1 MANYTHLET
10 VGSPAAPWFGLTY
23 SNLTFE
29 GPQLIIHYN
38 DDDTQTW
45 LRGEDFGFEGYW
57 VFGRVHSMERRDST
71 GTVVFETVGDMNV
84 MLEEFIADSN
94 KMVRGLWAT
103 FGGNDAINGWSG
115 TDHLHGGGGADAMN
129 GFGGFDYADYSQAVG
144 NVLAD
149 LATPS
154 VNLGEALGDTYVSV
168 EGVVGSRFDDRLRGD
183 EGDNKLYGGEG
194 LDILMGRGGADLLD
208 GGAGTDW
215 ADYIGAAGSLTVD
228 LTTGMG
234 SGGHANG
241 DSYVGIENVR
251 TGNGADL
258 VIGNGADNNLRGDAG
273 ADHLAGEGGADHL
286 EGQAGRD
293 TLSGGA
299 GADLLDGGDGID
311 LADYSSA
318 PAGLTADLLLPAN
331 NTGEAVGDSYVGIE
345 GIRGSAFA
353 DRLFGDN
360 SGSGTEGGNWLE
372 GGMGADLL
380 SGRGGYD
387 FASYESAST
396 GVKASLADPSVNT
409 GAASGDSYVSI
420 EGLVGS
426 DFHDHLIGN
435 SADNILI
442 DFVTYADGSL
452 EDTFEGGD
460 GFDLVSYKYSVR
472 PALSVDLSRDFD
484 RPYSFGD
491 IFISIEGVI
500 GTDYNDTLIG
510 TAGADLLRGEG
521 GDDNLVGRG
530 GADILIGGDGNDRYE
545 VGETGFTIQERPGGG
560 IDEIV
565 LIFLQDVS
573 LTDYTHIENL
583 TYAGPGGGRISGD
596 GRSNVLKGAI
606 LGDDVLD
613 GGGGADTMM
622 GRGGNDTYHVDS
634 FYDVIIEDA
643 DASID
648 TVITHLSYRLGDNVE
663 NLILT
668 GSGNLNATGN
678 GGKNEIMGTNGANV
692 IDGGDGID
700 RMIGLGGDDT
710 YYVTNNY
717 DVVVEAFG
725 GGMDTVRTAWGWAP
739 LADNVENLVYT
750 GTASVMGIGNA
761 VDNKMWGGAAD
772 DQLSGHAGN
781 DTLYG
786 GAGADWLIGS
796 DGDDVLDG
804 GTSGDTL
811 MGGAGSD
818 RFIVDA
824 ANDIVIEGVGGGT
837 DEVVSSIDYTLGSYA
852 ENLTMVGGVDGTG
865 NKFAN
870 VLTGSDQ
877 ANRLDGGI
885 GSDRLVG
892 GGGDD
897 MLTGGR
903 DADTFVFKPGFGHDV
918 ITDFNASLGGRDVVE
933 FDAVIFA
940 DAGAMLARSADT
952 ADGVLITVDT
962 GNSLLIQDTTL
973 TQLNAH
979 PEDFY
984 FV

>member
-1 MANYTHLET
+1 M
-10 VGSPAAPWFGLTY
+10 
-23 SNLTFE
+23 
-29 GPQLIIHYN
+29 
-38 DDDTQTW
+38 
-45 LRGEDFGFEGYW
+45 
-57 VFGRVHSMERRDST
+57 
-71 GTVVFETVGDMNV
+71 
-84 MLEEFIADSN
+84 
-94 KMVRGLWAT
+94 
-103 FGGNDAINGWSG
+103 
-115 TDHLHGGGGADAMN
+115 
-129 GFGGFDYADYSQAVG
+129 
-144 NVLAD
+144 
-149 LATPS
+149 
-154 VNLGEALGDTYVSV
+154 
-168 EGVVGSRFDDRLRGD
+168 VGSRFGDRLRGD
-183 EGDNKLYGGEG
+183 EDDNKLYGGAG
-194 LDILMGRGGADLLD
+194 VDILMGRGGADLLD
-208 GGAGTDW
+208 GGAG
-215 ADYIGAAGSLTVD
+215 
-228 LTTGMG
+228 
-234 SGGHANG
+234 
-241 DSYVGIENVR
+241 
-251 TGNGADL
+251 
-258 VIGNGADNNLRGDAG
+258 
-273 ADHLAGEGGADHL
+273 
-286 EGQAGRD
+286 
-293 TLSGGA
+293 
-299 GADLLDGGDGID
+299 ID
-311 LADYSSA
+311 LADYSGA

-331 NTGEAVGDSYVGIE
+331 NTGEAVGDSYVGVE

-372 GGMGADLL
+372 GGEGADLL

-387 FASYESAST
+387 FASYESASA
-396 GVKASLADPSVNT
+396 GVKASLADPGVNT

-442 DFVTYADGSL
+442 DFITYADGSL
-452 EDTFEGGD
+452 EDTFDGGD

-472 PALSVDLSRDFD
+472 PALSVDLSRSFD
-484 RPYSFGD
+484 DPNSFGD

-500 GTDYNDTLIG
+500 GTDFNDTLFG

-565 LIFLQDVS
+565 VISLQDIS

-606 LGDDVLD
+606 GGDDVLD
-613 GGGGADTMM
+613 GGRGADTMI

-634 FYDVIIEDA
+634 LYDVIVEDA

-678 GGKNEIMGTNGANV
+678 AGQNDIRGTDGANV
-692 IDGGDGID
+692 IDGGGGVD

-717 DVVVEAFG
+717 DVVVETVG
-725 GGMDTVRTAWGWAP
+725 GGTDTVRTAWGWAP
-739 LADNVENLVYT
+739 LAANVENLVYT
-750 GTASVMGIGNA
+750 GTGSLMGIGNA
-761 VDNKMWGGAAD
+761 VDNIMWGGAVD
-772 DQLSGHAGN
+772 DQISGHAGN
-781 DTLYG
+781 DTLHG
-786 GAGADWLIGS
+786 GSGLDRLIGS

-804 GTSGDTL
+804 GTGGDTL
-811 MGGAGSD
+811 MGGAGND
-818 RFIVDA
+818 RFIVDT
-824 ANDIVIEGVGGGT
+824 ANDIVADGLGGGT
-837 DEVVSSIDYTLGSYA
+837 DEVVSSVDYTLGSYV
-852 ENLTMVGGVDGTG
+852 ENLTMVGGADGTG

-885 GSDRLVG
+885 GDDRLVG
-892 GGGDD
+892 GRGDD

-903 DADTFVFKPGFGHDV
+903 DADTFIFKAGFGHDV

-933 FDAVIFA
+933 FDAGIFA
-940 DAGAMLARSADT
+940 DAGAMLAHSTDT
-952 ADGVLITVDT
+952 ADGVLITADA
-962 GNSLLIQDTTL
+962 GNSLLIKGTTL
-973 TQLNAH
+973 AQLAH
-979 PEDFY
+979 PEDFH